1 MAFPQQFLDELVA
14 RNDIVDVVSS
24 YVALQRKG
32 SNYFGL
38 CPFHNEKTGSFSV
51 SPDKQIY
58 HCFGCKHGGGV
69 ISFIMEIE
77 NLSFPDAVRFLAKR
91 VNMEVPEDDTD
102 REAARRRQR
111 ILALNKD
118 AARWFYQ
125 NLSRPEGAAV
135 AAYLEKRKIS
145 RKTAMNFGLG
155 ASLDSWDSLLTAM
168 LSRGYSKKELLD
180 AGLVIQN
187 QKGRLYDKFRS
198 RLMFPVIDV
207 RGDVVAFGGRV
218 LDKSDPK
225 YVNTQETSVYSKRR
239 NLYGI
244 NLAKKTKRPNF
255 ILCEGNIDVITLHQ
269 AGFDNA
275 VASMGTA
282 LTTEQVRLL
291 SRYTKELVLCYD
303 NDTAGQLAT
312 DKAIKLL
319 ENSEFSVRVLRLP
332 RRLQDGEYVKQD
344 VDDFIKLQGA
354 PAFQA
359 ILDGSEDQMDFRMD
373 AAAAKY
379 DLSDGRQKIAYAA
392 EISALIA
399 SVPNAVEREVYA
411 GRAAERA
418 GISRE
423 AMLLEVKRS
432 YGKRRGQEKRELKK
446 EALNITALH
455 QPHERSIRYSDPR
468 SALAEEGVVR
478 LLFLDSSL
486 AGQCLPLSPEDFSS
500 PLLEK
505 VYRRQLDA
513 AAEGRRLGLSL
524 LAEELSPEEMGHITS
539 LMQKPEAPA
548 RAEQSLKDYIAVI
561 QESAAKRRGGP
572 ETADPL
578 LAAMSKRSKDKKGYG
593 GKHHG

>member
-14 RNDIVDVVSS
+14 RSDIVDVVSS

-69 ISFIMEIE
+69 INFIMEIE

-91 VNMEVPEDDTD
+91 ANMDVPEDDTD
-102 REAARRRQR
+102 RDASRRRQR

-135 AAYLEKRKIS
+135 NAYLAKRKIS

-168 LSRGYSKKELLD
+168 LDRGYSKKELLD

-187 QKGRLYDKFRS
+187 QKGRLYDKFRN

-282 LTTEQVRLL
+282 LTTEQTRLL

-303 NDTAGQLAT
+303 NDTAGQMAT
-312 DKAIKLL
+312 EKAIKLL
-319 ENSEFSVRVLRLP
+319 ENSEFTVRVLQLP

-344 VDDFIKLQGA
+344 VDDFIKFQGA

-373 AAAAKY
+373 AVAAKY
-379 DLSDGRQKIAYAA
+379 DLSDGQQKIAYAA

-446 EALNITALH
+446 EALNVSALH
-455 QPHERSIRYSDPR
+455 QPRERSIRYSDPR
-468 SALAEEGVVR
+468 SALAEEGILR
-478 LLFLDSSL
+478 LLFLDCTL
-486 AGQCLPLSPEDFSS
+486 ARQCRDLTPEDFSS
-500 PLLEK
+500 PLLGR
-505 VYRRQLDA
+505 VYQRQLEA
-513 AAEGRRLGLSL
+513 AGEGRCLALSL

-539 LMQKPEAPA
+539 LMQKPEDLS
-548 RAEQSLKDYIAVI
+548 RADQSLGDYIAVI
-561 QESAAKRRGGP
+561 QEAAAKRRGGT
-572 ETADPL
+572 EAADPL
-578 LAAMSKRSKDKKGYG
+578 LAAMSKRSKDKNGYG
-593 GKHHG
+593 GKHNG